1 MRKTTETAIPFLVIE
16 QRQQYVAT
24 PEIRPQGLRKI
35 EFRIRD
41 LPEQE
46 IADSCFPARSNEDVR
61 VRKTSRGQ
69 VLLELGFKN
78 ASRDFS
84 GLNVFN
90 QAIRGVD
97 DLGASSITQGD
108 RHGAVGEMLGLLSH
122 GMHQVLRGSGK
133 LVQQT
138 NGEKPGFSF
147 LERLPF
153 LMKKF
158 FEERHEQVDLDLGAI
173 PVLLRERVHRD
184 DWNPQ
189 QVKGIEDF
197 PDGDQPFPMS
207 GNTGQTTLGGPATVP
222 IHDHRHVTGEGFL
235 IEL

>member
-16 QRQQYVAT
+16 QCQQYVAT

-46 IADSCFPARSNEDVR
+46 IADSRFPTRSNEDVR
-61 VRKTSRGQ
+61 VRKTGRGQ
-69 VLLELGFKN
+69 VLLELGFVN
-78 ASRDFS
+78 ASRGFS
-84 GLNVFN
+84 VLNIVD
-90 QAIRGVD
+90 QAIHGVD
-97 DLGASSITQGD
+97 NLGSSSITQGD
-108 RHGAVGEMLGLLSH
+108 RHGPVGEMFGLPGD

-133 LVQQT
+133 LVKQA
-138 NGEKPGFSF
+138 NGEKLGFSF

-158 FEERHEQVDLDLGAI
+158 FEKRHEQVDLGLGAI

-184 DWNPQ
+184 DWNSQ

-222 IHDHRHVTGEGFL
+222 IHDHRHVTREGFL